1 MQERPDEG
9 SSSDEELRGLALK
22 RLKDKREFWQHLVTY
37 VVVNAALVGIWAL
50 GDQGYFWPGWV
61 LFGWGIGIVFH
72 AWNTFYARPIS
83 DADVEREIRRLKGE
97 R

>member
-9 SSSDEELRGLALK
+9 SSSDEELRSLALK
-22 RLKDKREFWQHLVTY
+22 RLKDKREFWQHLVAY
-37 VVVNAALVGIWAL
+37 VVVNTALVGIWAL